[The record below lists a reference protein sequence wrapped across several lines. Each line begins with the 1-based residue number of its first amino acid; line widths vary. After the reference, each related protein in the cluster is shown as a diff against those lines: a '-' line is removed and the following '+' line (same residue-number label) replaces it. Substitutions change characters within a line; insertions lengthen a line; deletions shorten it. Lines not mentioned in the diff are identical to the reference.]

1 MFIRCAQ
8 VDRHGQLHGRDL
20 QHADDLV
27 LDAVGGKVNGRLL
40 AGFQAGQIVLFLRIK
55 LAVICL

>member
-20 QHADDLV
+20 QHADDLT
-27 LDAVGGKVNGRLL
+27 LDAVGSQVGGGLLTGFKIGKITLL
-40 AGFQAGQIVLFLRIK
+40 FSVKLSVVLL
-55 LAVICL
+55 